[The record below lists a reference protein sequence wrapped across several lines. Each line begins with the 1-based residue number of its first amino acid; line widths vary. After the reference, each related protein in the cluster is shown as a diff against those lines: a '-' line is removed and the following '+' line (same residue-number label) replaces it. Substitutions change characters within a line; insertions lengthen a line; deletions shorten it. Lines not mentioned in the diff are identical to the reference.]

1 MYVVNA
7 VRHVYA
13 CYLRY
18 HAITLVNTS
27 LLLLRNTVDEVHGG
41 TRRAA
46 AGMFTRHATASPR
59 PCQRSFIRQ
68 RFRHAA
74 PRQSCCS
81 AARSPP
87 RRTGRDLD
95 YCFHCPPFQPLLL
108 HILVIAFLHL
118 YAQASGS
125 DLRAV

>member
-18 HAITLVNTS
+18 HAITLVNTP

-68 RFRHAA
+68 RFR
-74 PRQSCCS
+74 
-81 AARSPP
+81 
-87 RRTGRDLD
+87 TGRDLD
-95 YCFHCPPFQPLLL
+95 YCSHCPPFQSLLL

-118 YAQASGS
+118 SAQASGS
-125 DLRAV
+125 DGRAV